1 MKLFFSYGHDDN
13 EEIVNKIKENLE
25 ARGHEVWIDKASIKS
40 GDEWRRSI
48 SNAIN
53 SSTMTMSFASNHSI
67 RDPGVCLDEL
77 KIAVTVKG
85 AFVQAV
91 ILEPDIN
98 VPNIIGYRQYINM
111 SDWSAR
117 KNDLDY
123 EDWYQEK
130 LAEII
135 KVVESKETQ
144 EYAKD
149 VEYLKNILKP
159 DLSSSKKERLSKEYF
174 FGRKW
179 LSQMVN
185 YWIEEESK
193 SNILVIDGSPGVGKS
208 AFMAN
213 QFTFNPHV
221 GAILFCEW
229 DNASFNNLD
238 AVSRNLIFQLATKL
252 TDYRS
257 VLVEFFKNINET
269 EAQHALNDSFK
280 TLLLRNIKTLI
291 DGNRPTTLILIDGI
305 DELEANK
312 DGSRMQNVLAELL
325 QREADNF
332 PNWIK
337 FVISTRPDTRVSFP
351 LRDVDTIHIDNYT
364 EENKE
369 DIRKYLDHE
378 LAKLISKEDLERIAQ
393 KIDDNF
399 LYARMVVK
407 AIREDKIDLERIL
420 EGENGSLGVFYR
432 QYLDRTFEDLDEYDN
447 IYYPIISSL
456 AVVDEPIPKST
467 FVNITGWSKREER
480 RYIKKL
486 SPFLAANEEHL
497 SFYHKSFKDWLLSDE
512 ADEYIVDYD
521 FGIKSLASGIYKSY
535 EKDKLALN
543 DFELK
548 HLITYMEASKDPRL
562 VEVLADGDLAKLM
575 MARAREKAE
584 IFAYGES
591 AKLGQLAYKIYVN
604 INENEKAGQTALF
617 LGKVFDSMAQLDKL
631 IEWFKKGLEILEDE
645 KNIADKNLP
654 GDLRLSLADAVF
666 RKNDWKETINQC
678 NKAYLYFDELS
689 MQNKKIEA
697 LILMAYTYRNATE
710 LEKAIEIFNQV
721 EKEIENHDFQK
732 ENQDLYMNY
741 LINYAWALQEN
752 GDNKKSKEIIEKAR
766 DFKEKSDE
774 NFPNR
779 LKGNL
784 HYVSSLVYYYH
795 VEYEKS
801 KVEAIKALALFEKVY
816 GKKAV
821 QTISTVNQLGSIA
834 SKQAR
839 QDDAVRIF
847 KENIDIRMAYY
858 GKENLFTSISMRYYA
873 KALERRNKAG
883 DLSESGKILDQAKTI
898 REAVCEEGM
907 GNFWLGQI
915 YTDLSDHYSIVGN
928 YQEAKEFALK
938 ALEIFKTNVPRVN
951 LSKPTLALAIAE
963 FNLGNI
969 EQSKAYVDRAFKLA
983 DETHIKTHPYMKRA
997 EDWRE
1002 KILKASENIN
1012 Y

>member
-111 SDWSAR
+111 SDWSSK

-130 LAEII
+130 LDEII
-135 KVVESKETQ
+135 KVIESDETQ
-144 EYAKD
+144 KYAEE

-174 FGRKW
+174 CGRKW

-185 YWIEEESK
+185 DWIERESK

-252 TDYRS
+252 TDYRN
-257 VLVEFFKNINET
+257 VLVKFFKNINET

-332 PNWIK
+332 PSWIK

-351 LRDVDTIHIDNYT
+351 LRDVDTIHIDDYK

-378 LAKLISKEDLERIAQ
+378 LVKIISKEDINKLAK

-467 FVNITGWSKREER
+467 FLSITGWSKREER

-535 EKDKLALN
+535 EKAKSYMN

-548 HLITYMEASKDPRL
+548 HLLTYMEASKDHRL
-562 VEVLADGDLAKLM
+562 GEVLADEDLAKLM
-575 MARAREKAE
+575 MKRAREKAE

-591 AKLGQLAYKIYVN
+591 AKLGFVAYKIYEN
-604 INENEKAGQTALF
+604 IKENEKASETALF
-617 LGKVFDSMAQLDKL
+617 LGEVFDAMCQLDESIK
-631 IEWFKKGLEILEDE
+631 WCQKGLDVIEDE
-645 KNIADKNLP
+645 KSLADKNLP
-654 GDLRLSLADAVF
+654 GELRLRLADAIF
-666 RKNDWKETINQC
+666 RKNEWKEAIDQFH
-678 NKAYLYFDELS
+678 KAYLYFDKVS
-689 MQNKKIEA
+689 NQNKKLEA
-697 LILMAYTYRNATE
+697 KILEAYTYRNATNLKESIFLFNKLEDE
-710 LEKAIEIFNQV
+710 LKNI
-721 EKEIENHDFQK
+721 DFQK
-732 ENQDLYMNY
+732 EHGDLYINY
-741 LINYAWALQEN
+741 LMNYAWALQEN
-752 GDNKKSKEIIEKAR
+752 GDNIKARECIEKAMA
-766 DFKEKSDE
+766 FKEKSDE

-779 LKGNL
+779 IIGQL
-784 HYVSSLVYYYH
+784 HYISSIVYYYQG
-795 VEYEKS
+795 EYER
-801 KVEAIKALALFEKVY
+801 AKADATKAVAMFKKIYGENAVEKVS
-816 GKKAV
+816 AL
-821 QTISTVNQLGSIA
+821 NQLGSIA
-834 SKQAR
+834 SKQGR
-839 QDDAVRIF
+839 KDDAVDIF
-847 KENIDIRMAYY
+847 KEGLDIRMNYY
-858 GKENLFTSISMRYYA
+858 GRNNLFTSISMGNYA
-873 KALERRNKAG
+873 NALQSRNDQG
-883 DLSESGKILDQAKTI
+883 DVSEAGKILEEVKAI
-898 REAVCEEGM
+898 REDLCSSGM
-907 GNFWLGQI
+907 GTSWLGQI
-915 YTDLSDHYSIVGN
+915 YVDLADHYVLVGE
-928 YQEAKEFALK
+928 YQKAKDFAQK
-938 ALEIFKTNVPRVN
+938 ALEIYEANDSRVS
-951 LSKPTLALAIAE
+951 LSKPNLILAIAAY
-963 FNLGNI
+963 NLGNI
-969 EQSKAYVDRAFKLA
+969 
-983 DETHIKTHPYMKRA
+983 DESLEYITKSLELGEGTYNKNHPHLKRVKN
-997 EDWRE
+997 WRE
-1002 KILKASENIN
+1002 KILIEIKKIK
-1012 Y
+1012 